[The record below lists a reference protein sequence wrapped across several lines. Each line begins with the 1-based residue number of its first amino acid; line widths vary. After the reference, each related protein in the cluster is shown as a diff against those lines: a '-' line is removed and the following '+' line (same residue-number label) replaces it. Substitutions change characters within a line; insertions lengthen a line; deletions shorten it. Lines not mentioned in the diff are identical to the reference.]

1 VVQVA
6 VASGHHERALA
17 EAERYLQRM
26 AATGT
31 RVFLPDLLHSKGRAL
46 LGLGRVEE
54 AHQALLEALAIARQQ
69 TSRRSLWL
77 ILYDLAQLVSTSQ
90 KFAPGASGSGE
101 NLQEINP
108 QAEAYLKEAR
118 EVVEYIA
125 AHISDEKLRSLF
137 LNLPEVRGILQNKE

>member
-1 VVQVA
+1 MVQVA

-77 ILYDLAQLVSTSQ
+77 ILYDLAQLSATSR
-90 KFAPGASGSGE
+90 KSAAGEASSGE

-118 EVVEYIA
+118 EVVGYIA
-125 AHISDEKLRSLF
+125 AHISDEKLRTSF
-137 LNLPEVRGILQNKE
+137 LNLPEVHGIIS